1 MLCQENLL
9 HIILYI
15 CTNSPIVSICIIPR
29 VICFMHIY
37 KYLWLDILKDH
48 MAVYKF
54 LSFNDIYIDC
64 DCRYIEFSF
73 IILFYIYFI
82 LTFHASFCIWL
93 YFLPCLSSFGLGV
106 CVSLIQSFPVFVERL
121 YFLLINMSYF
131 YYFNGY
137 PSFLFTF

>member
-15 CTNSPIVSICIIPR
+15 CTNSPIVSVCIIPR

-64 DCRYIEFSF
+64 DCRYIW
-73 IILFYIYFI
+73 ILFYYIILYIFYFNI
-82 LTFHASFCIWL
+82 SCFFLYLTLLFTLLVFFWIG
-93 YFLPCLSSFGLGV
+93 CLCFSNSIFSCLRWA
-106 CVSLIQSFPVFVERL
+106 IIFPINKYVL
-121 YFLLINMSYF
+121 FLLLQWL
-131 YYFNGY
+131 
-137 PSFLFTF
+137 P